1 MTTNASVFQRELDDL
16 EEGNARAETKKEM
29 NRLSQVCKGQSD
41 ELITRKLRKLLGSR
55 LQGDDLARMVAALQ
69 SGEKIDVH

>member
-1 MTTNASVFQRELDDL
+1 MTTNASVFQRELDAL

-29 NRLSQVCKGQSD
+29 TRLSLVCQGQPD

-55 LQGDDLARMVAALQ
+55 LKGEELTRMVKALKA
-69 SGEKIDVH
+69 GEKIDIH